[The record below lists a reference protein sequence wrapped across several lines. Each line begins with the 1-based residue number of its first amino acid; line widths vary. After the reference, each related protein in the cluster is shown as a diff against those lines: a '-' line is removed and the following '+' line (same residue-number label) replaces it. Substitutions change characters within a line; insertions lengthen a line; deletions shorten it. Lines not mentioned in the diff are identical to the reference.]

1 MTCRSA
7 GTAENALP
15 TCSVQ
20 KTAHGRRGV
29 VTAADGSG
37 RPGLR
42 CVVATEVDAPERLAN
57 RRLPLEPALA
67 KPRKAMPAS
76 NASRRLVEDVTRPGN
91 HLQQVG
97 PDLVRDCRIVEGR
110 QRLGTRSRRQ
120 GDQASTLAAPH
131 AVRTPP
137 EKRVVAQQLERES
150 DRGNSQQL
158 IPGHRLLLVREP

>member
-42 CVVATEVDAPERLAN
+42 CVVATEVDAPERLAD
-57 RRLPLEPALA
+57 RRLPLEADLA
-67 KPRKAMPAS
+67 TARKAMPAS
-76 NASRRLVEDVTRPGN
+76 NARRCLLEGVTRPGEDT
-91 HLQQVG
+91 QQVG
-97 PDLVRDCRIVEGR
+97 PGHGR
-110 QRLGTRSRRQ
+110 
-120 GDQASTLAAPH
+120 AW
-131 AVRTPP
+131 
-137 EKRVVAQQLERES
+137 RV
-150 DRGNSQQL
+150 
-158 IPGHRLLLVREP
+158 